1 MWLRGAIYA
10 NRLVSDQRHLLQEDV
25 FSRCRAY
32 LSYKQAIKLLALH
45 HLPNC
50 SGFSGTRGRNVS
62 WLSTVAAHPVGFH
75 CRCSAPFAAGA
86 LGLGRAEVNAE
97 HVG

>member
-1 MWLRGAIYA
+1 MRLRGAIYA
-10 NRLVSDQRHLLQEDV
+10 NRLLSDQRHLLQEDV

-32 LSYKQAIKLLALH
+32 LRYKQVIKLLALH

-50 SGFSGTRGRNVS
+50 SGFSRTRSSNVS

-75 CRCSAPFAAGA
+75 S
-86 LGLGRAEVNAE
+86 L
-97 HVG
+97 